1 MSKSIK
7 PADFRNVLN
16 EILEEYGDDINDLV
30 VSSAK
35 KTVRKAVRTLKSKA
49 NGSFESLTGD
59 YRSGWTSK
67 VEEGRL
73 SVSARAYNKT
83 DYQLTHLLEF
93 GHVLVTGG
101 RTKGR
106 VKAFPHIAPVNDQ
119 AQKDFMEYI
128 EKGLSK

>member
-1 MSKSIK
+1 MSKSIR

-35 KTVRKAVRTLKSKA
+35 KTVKKAAKSLRSQTSGTFK
-49 NGSFESLTGD
+49 SLTGD
-59 YRSGWTSK
+59 YRKGWTSK
-67 VEEGRL
+67 VEEDRL

-106 VKAFPHIAPVNDQ
+106 VKAFPHIAQVNDQ
-119 AQKDFMEYI
+119 AQKDFMEFI
-128 EKGLSK
+128 EKGLRK